1 MRMYRWVKLGVSSAT
16 VAATLSVGGVAHAA
30 TETDVALHAAT
41 TATVLGVTAPTC
53 TAGSGPDK
61 AVDGASSN
69 IYTDKW
75 CVPTGQPTLTINLS
89 GSAYGY
95 SVSHIVVKHAGVA
108 GESATYNTRAFRLRV
123 VQTSSSTPLTVATV
137 TGNTANQTSNTVTV
151 GNVSQVQLLV
161 DQPTQAAGATS
172 ATRIYEVE
180 VWGTPSTTAA
190 PPSTSTCLL
199 PGQKVGNPGFE
210 SGDLPWTAPAG
221 TIQTDGGSEPPH
233 SGTRDAWLDGYG
245 TTHTDTVSQTVV
257 IPVGCKISLAFW
269 LHIDTAETT
278 TSTAFD
284 VLTVRVDYITNFV
297 EHSPAIATFSNLD
310 AAPGYVLR
318 TFDVSQF
325 AGLTLTLKFTGTEDA
340 SLQTSFVIDDVAMN
354 AS

>member
-16 VAATLSVGGVAHAA
+16 VAATLAVGGVAHAA

-137 TGNTANQTSNTVTV
+137 TGNTANQTSNTVSV

-199 PGQKVGNPGFE
+199 PGQKLINPGFE
-210 SGDLPWTAPAG
+210 SGDLPWTATRG
-221 TIQTDGGSEPPH
+221 TIQTTAPGGEAPH
-233 SGTRDAWLDGYG
+233 SGTRAAWLAGYG

-278 TSTAFD
+278 TTTALD
-284 VLTVRVDYITNFV
+284 QLTVSVNSTT
-297 EHSPAIATFSNLD
+297 IARFSNLN

-318 TFDVSQF
+318 AFDVSQF
-325 AGLTLTLKFTGTEDA
+325 AGLTVTLKFTGTEDS
-340 SLQTSFVIDDVAMN
+340 SLQTSFVIDDVAIE